1 MQQQRIHMA
10 CVSRTAFC
18 MVLGDI
24 LRENPFWMAVSLSN
38 LCWICLMFLISI
50 SVLKICEM
58 YVTYNI
64 LQPTIV
70 WWRCCQGVLTF
81 NHNIQHSKASSARWG
96 KLWAIMRQTMG
107 YHNPNKWGGVSP
119 NKLTSQPDILL
130 MAQVPPNNTQQCSA
144 AHFGRQSSILSWRR
158 VWHGQHARFCF
169 FSTVLPCW
177 LWKADCEQKSHIQHF
192 KVGTTTIWFDNNH
205 DIKNTKKKS
214 VGQCWVTVHC
224 SLGAAPAFV
233 VALPDA
239 EQLTSPG
246 GQLCSRS
253 TSEEK
258 DDKSHGII

>member
-1 MQQQRIHMA
+1 MRWCKSQQINQSTRYFAHGSSA
-10 CVSRTAFC
+10 A
-18 MVLGDI
+18 
-24 LRENPFWMAVSLSN
+24 
-38 LCWICLMFLISI
+38 
-50 SVLKICEM
+50 K
-58 YVTYNI
+58 
-64 LQPTIV
+64 
-70 WWRCCQGVLTF
+70 
-81 NHNIQHSKASSARWG
+81 QHSAMLSSSFRPPIVHSFLKARLARST
-96 KLWAIMRQTMG
+96 R
-107 YHNPNKWGGVSP
+107 S
-119 NKLTSQPDILL
+119 LL
-130 MAQVPPNNTQQCSA
+130 
-144 AHFGRQSSILSWRR
+144 
-158 VWHGQHARFCF
+158 F